1 MNLVDIVLLL
11 IVIFSIFS
19 GYRKGFI
26 YGLFSIVSW
35 VASLLITLYCYRY
48 VVNWIDGN
56 GGYKSV
62 WTVPVAFFITFI
74 VVKIVVGA
82 IIGWVLGAIPR
93 ETHENILNRALGV
106 LPGLL
111 NGLIIAALIAT
122 FLLIVPITEPITE
135 KAQNSWIA
143 QRLSEPVAEV
153 EDRLSPIIG
162 ETIQKTIGKLTIDPE
177 SQQFIKLPYTVE
189 TPKPRPDLEVKMLAL
204 LNEERAKRGLKV
216 LKADPEM
223 QIVARD
229 HSKDMFVRGYF
240 SHYTPEKKDPF
251 DRMRARNVQFV
262 TAGENLAL
270 ARTVLMAHEGLMN
283 SPGHRANILQ
293 PSFGRVGIGIMD
305 GGIYGIMV
313 TQDFRN

>member
-1 MNLVDIVLLL
+1 MNLVDIILLL
-11 IVIFSIFS
+11 IVVFSIFS
-19 GYRKGFI
+19 GYSKGFI
-26 YGLFSIVSW
+26 YGLFGILSW
-35 VASLLITLYCYRY
+35 IGSLVLTFYCYRY

-74 VVKIVVGA
+74 IVRI
-82 IIGWVLGAIPR
+82 IIGAVIGWILGAIPP

-106 LPGLL
+106 FPGLL
-111 NGLIIAALIAT
+111 NGLILAALVAT

-143 QRLSEPVAEV
+143 QRLSEPVAAI
-153 EDRLSPIIG
+153 EDKLSPIIG
-162 ETIQKTIGKLTIDPE
+162 ETVQKTIGRLTIDPE
-177 SQQFIKLPYTVE
+177 SQKFIKLPYTVE
-189 TPKPRPDLEVKMLAL
+189 APKPRPDLEAKMLQL
-204 LNEERAKRGLKV
+204 LNDERTKRGLNP

-223 QIVARD
+223 QVVARS
-229 HSKDMFVRGYF
+229 HSKDMFARGYF

-251 DRMRARNVQFV
+251 DRMKAQHVIFV